1 MTATEPATRIK
12 GFVITLRPVVSM
24 SAIPWAAGLAIFASA
39 LYGDFQGPMFSDPE
53 FYLKLFL
60 IVLASFLG
68 VAGGYAL
75 NDYFDYRLDKA
86 NPIRLDKA
94 ANHGIGRKTLMA
106 YALILGIPS
115 MSIWFYLGFRAL
127 AVVFV
132 MFLCILAYSSWGKIK
147 TPFSNLLVVV
157 GVALMPI
164 AIFCI
169 YTTNITLEAVLL
181 SVVYLFFEPGFT
193 WSGVCRDVE
202 GDKRL
207 GIPTMPLK
215 YGIPA
220 TSRLILL
227 TWLLVVALSIVLFFY
242 TELGIL
248 YLICS
253 TLAGLWLVAL
263 AAMFVKEPTP
273 TVGGNIF
280 IKATLWLW
288 VFSLALILDVIL
300 FLK

>member
-1 MTATEPATRIK
+1 
-12 GFVITLRPVVSM
+12 
-24 SAIPWAAGLAIFASA
+24 
-39 LYGDFQGPMFSDPE
+39 
-53 FYLKLFL
+53 
-60 IVLASFLG
+60 
-68 VAGGYAL
+68 
-75 NDYFDYRLDKA
+75 
-86 NPIRLDKA
+86 
-94 ANHGIGRKTLMA
+94 
-106 YALILGIPS
+106 
-115 MSIWFYLGFRAL
+115 
-127 AVVFV
+127 
-132 MFLCILAYSSWGKIK
+132 
-147 TPFSNLLVVV
+147 
-157 GVALMPI
+157 
-164 AIFCI
+164 
-169 YTTNITLEAVLL
+169 
-181 SVVYLFFEPGFT
+181 VVYLFFEPGFT